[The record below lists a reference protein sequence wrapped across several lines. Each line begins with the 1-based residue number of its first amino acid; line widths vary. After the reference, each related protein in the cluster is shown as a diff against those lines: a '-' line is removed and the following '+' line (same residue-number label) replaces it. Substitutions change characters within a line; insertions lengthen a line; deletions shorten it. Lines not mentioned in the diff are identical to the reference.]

1 MPKDMNKARD
11 VFNSAD
17 SERMRRHTFGPC
29 TPRQTSFHNMQPV
42 MNINPVD
49 IERLPVLNINQVDL
63 EDTDMFTANQDLL
76 VTLAQEGT
84 NLYNDVTNEFA
95 HQSGETQSF
104 PENYNPGGETQS
116 FPENYNPGGE
126 TQSFPENY
134 NPNGGGSKRVRSDSE
149 QDSEDSSKGKKHVNR
164 SKIRQ
169 RYKKVAIPNSTTL
182 QKSYNLHV
190 SVNAPPKEIAQ
201 YFGKDFSAC
210 EDKFASDNSMTA
222 SRFCNHM
229 SETAYYMF
237 VVKRGNNKPFEV
249 VFAKLVNS
257 VTNEYQNNYHTVDN
271 RVFVVSINNFKF
283 MVSYNLVRE
292 LEIEIPA
299 HVNLCSDE
307 EAKCNP
313 YDCHF
318 EPVKNSF
325 ETTLITHFHLDMYY
339 CQTTL
344 MTLLH
349 SVGENKTNLLMDR
362 VYQMHKSRLLYTL
375 PIVTSLKQPAIEITP
390 RSKKYASSYVTQI
403 LNYSKNLRFPEH
415 KYNGEYT
422 NTLDQHITQKTKLTY
437 KYSSVAELFF
447 TPFGKRNDNS
457 ADSLKKVK
465 KEDGNRLLVEQYL
478 SRNEHDENSHNFIVL
493 QFGGANLNNDER
505 LTIVKKG
512 REFYWVAGEVK
523 DINVD
528 EHVKKYPQ
536 NTHHVF
542 RIINSN
548 RRETTTW
555 HNNLLKMLAMLL
567 QNLITI
573 YDVEQYSNK
582 IDKFSYKRI

>member
-11 VFNSAD
+11 VYNSAD
-17 SERMRRHTFGPC
+17 PERMRRPTFGPC
-29 TPRQTSFHNMQPV
+29 TPRQTSFQNMPPV
-42 MNINPVD
+42 SSINPVD
-49 IERLPVLNINQVDL
+49 IEILPVLDINQVDL
-63 EDTDMFTANQDLL
+63 ERLSGLHINPVNLEDTDMYATNPNLL
-76 VTLAQEGT
+76 MTLAQEGT
-84 NLYNDVTNEFA
+84 NLYNDVTSEFV

-104 PENYNPGGETQS
+104 PENYNPGC
-116 FPENYNPGGE
+116 
-126 TQSFPENY
+126 
-134 NPNGGGSKRVRSDSE
+134 GGSKRVRSDSE

-169 RYKKVAIPNSTTL
+169 RYKKVAIPSSTTL
-182 QKSYNLHV
+182 QENYNLNV

-210 EDKFASDNSMTA
+210 EDKFASDNSTTA

-237 VVKRGNNKPFEV
+237 VVKRGDHKPFEV

-257 VTNEYQNNYHTVDN
+257 VTNEYQNNYHTIDN

-292 LEIEIPA
+292 SEIEIPA

-465 KEDGNRLLVEQYL
+465 RKTVTGCW
-478 SRNEHDENSHNFIVL
+478 
-493 QFGGANLNNDER
+493 LNN
-505 LTIVKKG
+505 TC
-512 REFYWVAGEVK
+512 
-523 DINVD
+523 
-528 EHVKKYPQ
+528 
-536 NTHHVF
+536 
-542 RIINSN
+542 
-548 RRETTTW
+548 RETNTTRTVTT
-555 HNNLLKMLAMLL
+555 LLFCSLAVP
-567 QNLITI
+567 T
-573 YDVEQYSNK
+573 
-582 IDKFSYKRI
+582 